1 MALVSYIIG
10 ACPSCGTPESYGNVM
25 VGGNTLSRGCL
36 HCKHWDR
43 IPLPE
48 LQKKV
53 IYLDQ
58 FFYSHAFRG
67 KHTMFVEAQKRIS
80 DLALAQQVVAPY
92 SNLHEDESQ
101 LWTEAQRAPLLK
113 FIKQTSLGHKF
124 AYEYEVKNRQIHR
137 AFGAFLASGPT
148 AHVVE
153 RSDALERDVNEWD
166 GYVWIDVGNWP
177 DRHEVLQRRKDRSIE
192 DLLNAFEAWAATP
205 SSFTEDVQLEL
216 RSSAKSYI
224 EHYVDY
230 VNRIANGDPTAFLT
244 ANENSMM
251 VESLLRYHDKLPA
264 TLRMQRVQAFL
275 RSEYFAN
282 VPEARIGSEFFAFL
296 RHRLRQGEYRN
307 KEKNGDR
314 FGGLFYDIRFISTYA
329 PYCDAMVVDNLMF
342 QWATDPLIDLPNRFG
357 VRLFSRR
364 NWDEFL
370 AYLSDLASHQRPEV
384 EEALKMIRP
393 ADARTPEWIRRGSAL
408 VPKSDAPT

>member
-36 HCKHWDR
+36 QCKHWDR
-43 IPLPE
+43 IPLPK

-58 FFYSHAFRG
+58 FFFSHAFRG
-67 KHTMFVEAQKRIS
+67 EHKMFVEAQKCIT
-80 DLALAQQVVAPY
+80 DLALAQQLVAPY

-124 AYEYEVKNRQIHR
+124 SYEYEVKNRQIHR
-137 AFGAFLASGPT
+137 AFQAFLASGPT
-148 AHVVE
+148 AHTVE
-153 RSDALERDVNEWD
+153 RSDALERDVNAWD
-166 GYVWIDVGNWP
+166 GYIWVDAGNFL
-177 DRHEVLQRRKDRSIE
+177 DKHGDLKMRKDRSIE
-192 DLLNAFEAWAATP
+192 DLLDAFDAWATSP
-205 SSFTEDVQLEL
+205 STFNEDVQFEL
-216 RSSAKSYI
+216 RSSGKSYT
-224 EHYVDY
+224 EHYVNY
-230 VNRIANGDPTAFLT
+230 VERIVSRDPTAFLT

-251 VESLLRYHDKLPA
+251 IESLLHYHDKQPA
-264 TLRMQRVQAFL
+264 PLRMQRIQAFFQ
-275 RSEYFAN
+275 SEYFAN
-282 VPEARIGSEFFAFL
+282 VPEARIGSEFFALL
-296 RHRLRQGEYRN
+296 RHRLRQGEYKN
-307 KEKNGDR
+307 KEKNRDR

-342 QWATDPLIDLPNRFG
+342 QWATDPLIDLPKRFG

-370 AYLSDLASHQRPEV
+370 TYLADLAASQRPEV
-384 EEALKMIRP
+384 DEALKMIHP
-393 ADARTPEWIRRGSAL
+393 AGARTPEWIRRGSAL
-408 VPKSDAPT
+408 VSNTDGV

>member
-36 HCKHWDR
+36 QCKHWDR

-58 FFYSHAFRG
+58 FFFSHAFRG
-67 KHTMFVEAQKRIS
+67 KHRMFVEAQKRIT
-80 DLALAQQVVAPY
+80 DLALAQQIVAPY

-124 AYEYEVKNRQIHR
+124 SYEYEVKNRQIHR
-137 AFGAFLASGPT
+137 AFQAFLASGPT
-148 AHVVE
+148 AHTVE

-166 GYVWIDVGNWP
+166 GYIWIDVVSFL
-177 DRHEVLQRRKDRSIE
+177 DKHDDLKMRKDRSIE
-192 DLLNAFEAWAATP
+192 DLLDAFDAWTTSP
-205 SSFTEDVQLEL
+205 STFNEDVQFEL

-230 VNRIANGDPTAFLT
+230 VERIVSRDPTVFLT

-251 VESLLRYHDKLPA
+251 IESLLHYQDKQPA
-264 TLRMQRVQAFL
+264 SLRMQRIQAFFQ
-275 RSEYFAN
+275 SDYFAN
-282 VPEARIGSEFFAFL
+282 VPEERIGSELFALL
-296 RHRLRQGEYRN
+296 RHRLRQGEYKN
-307 KEKNGDR
+307 KDKNRDR

-342 QWATDPLIDLPNRFG
+342 QWATDPLIDLPKRFG

-370 AYLSDLASHQRPEV
+370 TYLADLAASQRPEV
-384 EEALKMIRP
+384 DEALKMIRP
-393 ADARTPEWIRRGSAL
+393 AGARTPEWIRRGSAL
-408 VPKSDAPT
+408 IPSTDGI